1 MDQHLEISVI
11 IPVYN
16 AFSTLQKCIDSVI
29 TQTFTEWELI
39 LVDDGSTDDS
49 VPICRRS
56 AEKDNRIVVL
66 EQPHKGVSA
75 ARNLALDR
83 AKGKYVCFIDSD
95 DFVEPNYLSEIY
107 ALHNFDMVIC
117 GYYVD
122 VYKDDNIIRQEQHLP
137 ENVNMTTGIER
148 EILLPLFMS
157 GMININCNK
166 LLHLDIIR
174 KNNLKYKAQP
184 VNEDYMFM
192 LSYLQH
198 AQSVATINCPLYHWN
213 RVEGIKSGVDSMPDN
228 LLELYNEAHQRTR
241 YFFCNDE
248 VADKCLYYSYN
259 YIVLKYFTAYSEGH
273 MSRDMMDRKL
283 NEFHQNNYVKDA
295 YAAYHPQSKGEWIMH
310 SLQKYGWFKTYYWLK
325 SHI

>member
-1 MDQHLEISVI
+1 MAISPEISI
-11 IPVYN
+11 IVPVYN
-16 AFSTLQKCIDSVI
+16 SVETLQKCVDSVFS
-29 TQTFTEWELI
+29 QTFNNWELLLI
-39 LVDDGSTDDS
+39 DDGSDDDGLTF
-49 VPICRRS
+49 CLCY

-66 EQPHKGVSA
+66 EQQHKGVSA

-95 DFVEPNYLSEIY
+95 DFVEPNYLSEMY

-137 ENVNMTTGIER
+137 ENVNMTTGMQR
-148 EILLPLFMS
+148 EVLLPLFMS

-198 AQSVATINCPLYHWN
+198 AQAITTIAKSLYHWV
-213 RVEGIKSGVDSMPDN
+213 RMEGRKSGVDSIPDN
-228 LLELYNEAHQRTR
+228 LLELYNDAHKETR
-241 YFFCNDE
+241 KFFVNDCI
-248 VADKCLYYSYN
+248 ADLCLYYSYN
-259 YIVLKYFTAYSEGH
+259 YLILKYFAALEEGNL
-273 MSRDMMDRKL
+273 MKDNFVQKL
-283 NEFHQNNYVKDA
+283 NAYHQNSLVKA
-295 YAAYHPQSKGEWIMH
+295 SYAAYHPQSKGEWLMH
-310 SLQKYGWFKTYYWLK
+310 SLQKHGWFKIYYWLK
-325 SHI
+325 CHI

>member
-1 MDQHLEISVI
+1 MNPEISII
-11 IPVYN
+11 IPIYN
-16 AFSTLQKCIDSVI
+16 SASTIPRCIDS
-29 TQTFTEWELI
+29 I
-39 LVDDGSTDDS
+39 LRQDFMDFEVLLVNDGSKDNS
-49 VPICRRS
+49 VPICKRYV
-56 AEKDNRIVVL
+56 EKDSRIVVL
-66 EQPHKGVSA
+66 EQQHKGVSA

-95 DFVEPNYLSEIY
+95 DFVEPNYLSEMY

-137 ENVNMTTGIER
+137 ENVNMTTGMER
-148 EILLPLFMS
+148 EVLLPLFMS

-198 AQSVATINCPLYHWN
+198 AQAITTIAKPLYHWV
-213 RVEGIKSGVDSMPDN
+213 RIEGKKSGVDSIPDN
-228 LLELYNEAHQRTR
+228 LLELYNDAHKETR
-241 YFFCNDE
+241 KFFVNDCI
-248 VADKCLYYSYN
+248 ADLCLYYSYN
-259 YIVLKYFTAYSEGH
+259 YLILKYFAALEEGNL
-273 MSRDMMDRKL
+273 MKDNFVQKL
-283 NEFHQNNYVKDA
+283 NAYHQNSLVKA
-295 YAAYHPQSKGEWIMH
+295 SYAAYHPQSKGEWIMH